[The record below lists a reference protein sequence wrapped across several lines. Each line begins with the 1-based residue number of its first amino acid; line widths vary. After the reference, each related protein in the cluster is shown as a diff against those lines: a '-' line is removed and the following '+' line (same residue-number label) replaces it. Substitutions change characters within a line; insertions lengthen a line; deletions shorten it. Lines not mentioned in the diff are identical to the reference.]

1 MKLTLQMQV
10 LPDADQKAVLLSTM
24 ERFNAAASFAAKVGF
39 EAGVYSQP
47 SIHKRCSAEIRE
59 RFGLSSQMAVR
70 AIGKAVE
77 AFATLRA
84 KGRKECP
91 EFRPRGAVT
100 YDERILSFKG
110 LDKVSLWTLSGRMIL
125 PLAYGEYQAER
136 LGRLKGQVDL
146 VYRDGSFFLFATI
159 DMPEDAPIE
168 IKDFLGVDLGIVNL
182 ARDSDGGKHTGES
195 VEKVRRRH
203 HRNRMRAQRKGTK
216 GAKKR
221 LKRLARK
228 ESRFRRHQNHVIS
241 KELVATAKDTGRG
254 IGMED
259 LSGIRDRTTVKAKQ
273 RARHSGWAFFQLRS
287 FVEYKA
293 KRSGVPVVAVD
304 PRNTSRTCSQ
314 CGHCEKANRKSR
326 DEFECRQCGY
336 SEDADLNAAR
346 NIGSRAWGAYKP
358 PSELVV
364 DEAKTGLRDCG

>member
-10 LPDADQKAVLLSTM
+10 LPTADQKAVLLETM
-24 ERFNAAASFAAKVGF
+24 ERSNAAASLAAEVGF
-39 EAGVYSQP
+39 DAGVHSQP
-47 SIHKRCSAEIRE
+47 SIHKRCYAEIRE
-59 RFGLSSQMAVR
+59 RFGLSSQMTVR

-110 LDKVSLWTLSGRMIL
+110 LDKVSLWTVEGRMIL
-125 PLAYGEYQAER
+125 PLVYGEYQGER
-136 LGRLKGQVDL
+136 LGRLRGQVDL
-146 VYRDGSFFLFATI
+146 IYRDGKFFLYATV

-168 IKDFLGVDLGIVNL
+168 VEDFLGVDLGIVNL
-182 ARDSDGGKHTGES
+182 ARDSDGGKYSGEE

-221 LKRLARK
+221 LKRLANR
-228 ESRFRRHQNHVIS
+228 EARFRRHENHVIS
-241 KELVATAKDTGRG
+241 KELVAAAKGTGRG
-254 IGMED
+254 IGLED
-259 LSGIRDRTTVKAKQ
+259 LSGIRERTTVKARQ

-287 FVEYKA
+287 FVAYKA
-293 KRSGVPVVAVD
+293 KQAGVPVVLVD
-304 PRNTSRTCSQ
+304 PRNTSRACSA
-314 CGHCEKANRKSR
+314 CGHCEKANRKTR
-326 DEFECRQCGY
+326 DQFECRHCGF

-346 NIGSRAWGAYKP
+346 NIASRAWAARKTA
-358 PSELVV
+358 SELAT
-364 DEAKTGLRDCG
+364 DPIRRTG

>member
-10 LPDADQKAVLLSTM
+10 LPTADQKPVLLETM
-24 ERFNAAASFAAKVGF
+24 ERFNAAATLAARAGF
-39 EAGVYSQP
+39 EAGVHSQP
-47 SIHKRCSAEIRE
+47 SIHKRCYAEIRE

-125 PLAYGEYQAER
+125 PLAYGEYQGER

-146 VYRDGSFFLFATI
+146 IYRDGKFFLYATI

-168 IKDFLGVDLGIVNL
+168 VKDFLGVDLGIVNL
-182 ARDSDGGKHTGES
+182 ARDSDGGKYSGDA

-203 HRNRMRAQRKGTK
+203 HRNRMRAQRRGTK

-221 LKRLARK
+221 LRRLAMR
-228 ESRFRRHQNHVIS
+228 EARFRRHENHVIA
-241 KELVATAKDTGRG
+241 KTLVATAKGTDRG
-254 IGMED
+254 IAMED
-259 LSGIRDRTTVKAKQ
+259 LSGIRERTTVRAKQ
-273 RARHSGWAFFQLRS
+273 RAKHSGWAFFQLRS

-293 KRSGVPVVAVD
+293 KQAGVPVVPVD
-304 PRNTSRTCSQ
+304 PRDTSRTCNT
-314 CGHCEKANRKSR
+314 CGHCEKANRKTR
-326 DEFECRQCGY
+326 DLFECVQCGH

-346 NIGSRAWGAYKP
+346 NIKDRAWGARKT
-358 PSELVV
+358 PSELEGV
-364 DEAKTGLRDCG
+364 EAKTALRDCG